1 MSEEK
6 GQEAVYRQLS
16 ADMRQG
22 RKDIYQQ
29 LSTASAAEGA
39 APATDA
45 LFHEASA
52 QLHEVLRDTE
62 AAAMSIMEIV
72 EKHLDLHAES
82 ASLIAAAGEA
92 AGMARLAAINDELGA
107 DLTTLLTTLS
117 FQDITGQRIKKV
129 VTALNGI
136 ERQVVDLYVASGL
149 VMDGA
154 EKDPAK
160 DARTLQ
166 DEARQAVADFRES
179 RKQTEARAGG
189 EARGGSEK
197 SGGSELKGPDKNG
210 VSQAAIDDML
220 AQLGF

>member
-1 MSEEK
+1 MSEQK
-6 GQEAVYRQLS
+6 RQEAVYRQLS
-16 ADMRQG
+16 ADMRRG
-22 RKDIYQQ
+22 LKDIYQQ
-29 LSTASAAEGA
+29 ISTASAAEGT

-52 QLHEVLRDTE
+52 QLGEVLRDTE
-62 AAAMSIMEIV
+62 SAAMKIMEIV
-72 EKHLDLHAES
+72 EKHLELQAES
-82 ASLIAAAGEA
+82 SQLIAAAGEGE
-92 AGMARLAAINDELGA
+92 GMARLATINDELGA

-149 VMDGA
+149 IMDGA

-160 DARTLQ
+160 DAQTLQ

-179 RKQTEARAGG
+179 RQ
-189 EARGGSEK
+189 
-197 SGGSELKGPDKNG
+197 GGSELKGPDRNG
-210 VSQAAIDDML
+210 ISQGAIDEML

>member
-1 MSEEK
+1 MSEQK
-6 GQEAVYRQLS
+6 RQEAVYRQLS

-22 RKDIYQQ
+22 LKDIYQQ
-29 LSTASAAEGA
+29 ISTASSADGA

-52 QLHEVLRDTE
+52 QLDEVLRDTE

-72 EKHLDLHAES
+72 EKQLELQAES
-82 ASLIAAAGEA
+82 AELIAAAGEA
-92 AGMARLAAINDELGA
+92 PGMARLAAINDELGS

-129 VTALNGI
+129 VLALNGI
-136 ERQVVDLYVASGL
+136 ERRVVDLYVASGL

-179 RKQTEARAGG
+179 RKQPEG
-189 EARGGSEK
+189 K
-197 SGGSELKGPDKNG
+197 PGGSELKGPDRNG

>member
-6 GQEAVYRQLS
+6 GHEAVYRQLS

-22 RKDIYQQ
+22 LKDIYQQ
-29 LSTASAAEGA
+29 ISTASAAEGA

-52 QLHEVLRDTE
+52 QLDEVLRDTE

-72 EKHLDLHAES
+72 EKHLELQAES
-82 ASLIAAAGEA
+82 ATLIAAAGE
-92 AGMARLAAINDELGA
+92 GEGLARLAAINDELGV

-179 RKQTEARAGG
+179 RKQPEA
-189 EARGGSEK
+189 
-197 SGGSELKGPDKNG
+197 GGSELKGPDKNG

>member
-1 MSEEK
+1 MSEQK
-6 GQEAVYRQLS
+6 RQEAVYRQLS

-22 RKDIYQQ
+22 LKDIYQQ
-29 LSTASAAEGA
+29 ISTASAADGA

-52 QLHEVLRDTE
+52 QLDEVLRDTE

-72 EKHLDLHAES
+72 EKQLELQAES
-82 ASLIAAAGEA
+82 AELIAAAGEA
-92 AGMARLAAINDELGA
+92 PGMERLAAINDELGS

-160 DARTLQ
+160 DAQTLQ

-179 RKQTEARAGG
+179 RKQPEAGG
-189 EARGGSEK
+189 EGK
-197 SGGSELKGPDKNG
+197 PGGSELKGPDKNG

>member
-22 RKDIYQQ
+22 LKDIYQQ
-29 LSTASAAEGA
+29 ISTASAAEGA

-72 EKHLDLHAES
+72 EKHLELQAES
-82 ASLIAAAGEA
+82 AGLIAAAGEA
-92 AGMARLAAINDELGA
+92 AGMARLAAINDELGT

-160 DARTLQ
+160 DAQTLQ

-179 RKQTEARAGG
+179 RKQPEA
-189 EARGGSEK
+189 K
-197 SGGSELKGPDKNG
+197 GGSELKGPDKNG

>member
-22 RKDIYQQ
+22 LKDIYQQ
-29 LSTASAAEGA
+29 ISTASAAEGA

-52 QLHEVLRDTE
+52 QLDEVLRDTE
-62 AAAMSIMEIV
+62 SAAMTIMTIV
-72 EKHLDLHAES
+72 EKHLELQAES
-82 ASLIAAAGEA
+82 ARLIAAAGA
-92 AGMARLAAINDELGA
+92 GDGMARLSAINSELGE

-136 ERQVVDLYVASGL
+136 ERRVVDLYVASGL

-179 RKQTEARAGG
+179 RKQPEARAGG
-189 EARGGSEK
+189 EAK
-197 SGGSELKGPDKNG
+197 TGGSELKGPDKNG

>member
-1 MSEEK
+1 MSEQK
-6 GQEAVYRQLS
+6 RQEAVYRQLS

-22 RKDIYQQ
+22 LKDIYQQ
-29 LSTASAAEGA
+29 ISTASAADGA

-52 QLHEVLRDTE
+52 QLDEVLRDTE

-72 EKHLDLHAES
+72 EKQLELQAES
-82 ASLIAAAGEA
+82 AELIAAAGEA
-92 AGMARLAAINDELGA
+92 PDMVRLAAINDELGS

-160 DARTLQ
+160 DAQTLQ

-179 RKQTEARAGG
+179 RKQPEAGG
-189 EARGGSEK
+189 EGK
-197 SGGSELKGPDKNG
+197 PGGSELKGPDKNG

>member
-1 MSEEK
+1 MSEQK
-6 GQEAVYRQLS
+6 RQDAVYRQLS
-16 ADMRQG
+16 ADMREG
-22 RKDIYQQ
+22 LRDIYQQ
-29 LSTASAAEGA
+29 ISTASAADGA

-52 QLHEVLRDTE
+52 QLDEVLRDTE
-62 AAAMSIMEIV
+62 SAAMSIMEIV
-72 EKHLDLHAES
+72 EKQLELQAES
-82 ASLIAAAGEA
+82 AELIAAAGEA
-92 AGMARLAAINDELGA
+92 PGMARLAAINDELGS

-129 VTALNGI
+129 VVALNGI
-136 ERQVVDLYVASGL
+136 ERRVVDLYVSSGL

-160 DARTLQ
+160 DAQTLHE
-166 DEARQAVADFRES
+166 EARKAVADFREQQQQPEG
-179 RKQTEARAGG
+179 KT
-189 EARGGSEK
+189 
-197 SGGSELKGPDKNG
+197 GSELKGPDRNG

>member
-1 MSEEK
+1 MSEQK
-6 GQEAVYRQLS
+6 RQEAVYRQLS

-22 RKDIYQQ
+22 LKDIYQQ
-29 LSTASAAEGA
+29 ISTASSADGA

-52 QLHEVLRDTE
+52 QLDEVLRDTE

-72 EKHLDLHAES
+72 EKQLELQAES
-82 ASLIAAAGEA
+82 AELIAAAGEA
-92 AGMARLAAINDELGA
+92 PGMARLAAINDELGS

-129 VTALNGI
+129 VLALNGI
-136 ERQVVDLYVASGL
+136 ERRVVDLYVASGL

-179 RKQTEARAGG
+179 RKQPEGKPA
-189 EARGGSEK
+189 
-197 SGGSELKGPDKNG
+197 GGSELKGPDRNG

>member
-6 GQEAVYRQLS
+6 RQEAVYRQLS

-22 RKDIYQQ
+22 LKDIYQQ
-29 LSTASAAEGA
+29 ISTASAAEGA

-52 QLHEVLRDTE
+52 QLGEVLRDTE

-72 EKHLDLHAES
+72 EKQLELQAES
-82 ASLIAAAGEA
+82 AELIAAAEGP
-92 AGMARLAAINDELGA
+92 GMARLAAINEELGS

-129 VTALNGI
+129 VTALNSI

-160 DARTLQ
+160 DAETLHA
-166 DEARQAVADFRES
+166 EARQAVADFRES
-179 RKQTEARAGG
+179 RKQPEAG
-189 EARGGSEK
+189 
-197 SGGSELKGPDKNG
+197 SGGSVLKGPDKNG

>member
-1 MSEEK
+1 MSEQK
-6 GQEAVYRQLS
+6 RQEAVYRQLS

-22 RKDIYQQ
+22 LKDIYQQ
-29 LSTASAAEGA
+29 ISTASAADGA

-52 QLHEVLRDTE
+52 QLDEVLRDTE

-72 EKHLDLHAES
+72 EKQLELQAES
-82 ASLIAAAGEA
+82 AELIAAAGEA
-92 AGMARLAAINDELGA
+92 PGMARLAAINDELGS

-160 DARTLQ
+160 DAQTLQ

-179 RKQTEARAGG
+179 RKQPQAGG
-189 EARGGSEK
+189 ETKAA
-197 SGGSELKGPDKNG
+197 GSELKGPDKNG